1 MIEERKFGRTIAGED
16 IVLYSLKNKNGM
28 QADVMNFGAI
38 LVNLFVPDKNGE
50 VKDVVLGYDRAKDY
64 FVNGSCFGSTIGP
77 VANRTAKGQFEL
89 DGTIYNL
96 IINDNDNNLHSDGNA
111 GLHKT
116 MWQAEKKETENAVT
130 FSVSCKDGLLGF
142 PGNRKFAVTY
152 KLTEDNALEI
162 HYFASTDKDTLVNM
176 TNHSYF
182 NLNTQGSDAMRHF
195 LEIESEEY
203 MPVDRDGIPT
213 GEICDVCEVM
223 DFSEPKRILTGLKS
237 EKINE
242 DLINRHGYDH
252 NYVIKHDAFN
262 IAKAAVLTSVESGR
276 RMTLYANTP
285 GLQFYSGNFLEEP
298 RTAICLE
305 PQYFPD
311 ALHHSDDFYWNPQPI
326 LEAGLL
332 TKFEARYEF
341 SVISPEETDTLTDLD
356 DILDDL
362 QL

>member
-1 MIEERKFGRTIAGED
+1 MSVEKVLFGKLGKNDIYSYIIENKSGAYAEILDFGGRVRK
-16 IVLYSLKNKNGM
+16 IV
-28 QADVMNFGAI
+28 
-38 LVNLFVPDKNGE
+38 VPDRNGNLSN
-50 VKDVVLGYDRAKDY
+50 VVLGCDSPQGYLEPGNEY
-64 FVNGSCFGSTIGP
+64 FGAVIGRC
-77 VANRTAKGQFEL
+77 ANRIR
-89 DGTIYNL
+89 DGIYIYNNL
-96 IINDNDNNLHSDGNA
+96 LYVLSRNEGDNHIHGGRKGFHNM
-111 GLHKT
+111 
-116 MWQAEKKETENAVT
+116 MWKCVGIEENAVCFEAIQRHGT
-130 FSVSCKDGLLGF
+130 EGY
-142 PGNRKFAVTY
+142 PGNIKMSLIYRFSEENV
-152 KLTEDNALEI
+152 LTMTLMAQSDR
-162 HYFASTDKDTLVNM
+162 DTIFNP

-341 SVISPEETDTLTDLD
+341 SVISQEETDTLTDLD

>member
-130 FSVSCKDGLLGF
+130 FSVS
-142 PGNRKFAVTY
+142 
-152 KLTEDNALEI
+152 
-162 HYFASTDKDTLVNM
+162 
-176 TNHSYF
+176 
-182 NLNTQGSDAMRHF
+182 
-195 LEIESEEY
+195 
-203 MPVDRDGIPT
+203 
-213 GEICDVCEVM
+213 
-223 DFSEPKRILTGLKS
+223 
-237 EKINE
+237 
-242 DLINRHGYDH
+242 
-252 NYVIKHDAFN
+252 
-262 IAKAAVLTSVESGR
+262 
-276 RMTLYANTP
+276 
-285 GLQFYSGNFLEEP
+285 
-298 RTAICLE
+298 
-305 PQYFPD
+305 
-311 ALHHSDDFYWNPQPI
+311 
-326 LEAGLL
+326 
-332 TKFEARYEF
+332 
-341 SVISPEETDTLTDLD
+341 
-356 DILDDL
+356 
-362 QL
+362 

>member
-182 NLNTQGSDAMRHF
+182 NL
-195 LEIESEEY
+195 
-203 MPVDRDGIPT
+203 
-213 GEICDVCEVM
+213 
-223 DFSEPKRILTGLKS
+223 K
-237 EKINE
+237 
-242 DLINRHGYDH
+242 
-252 NYVIKHDAFN
+252 
-262 IAKAAVLTSVESGR
+262 
-276 RMTLYANTP
+276 
-285 GLQFYSGNFLEEP
+285 
-298 RTAICLE
+298 
-305 PQYFPD
+305 
-311 ALHHSDDFYWNPQPI
+311 
-326 LEAGLL
+326 
-332 TKFEARYEF
+332 
-341 SVISPEETDTLTDLD
+341 
-356 DILDDL
+356 
-362 QL
+362 

>member
-1 MIEERKFGRTIAGED
+1 MSLIYRFSEENVLTMTLMAQSDRDTIF
-16 IVLYSLKNKNGM
+16 N
-28 QADVMNFGAI
+28 
-38 LVNLFVPDKNGE
+38 P
-50 VKDVVLGYDRAKDY
+50 
-64 FVNGSCFGSTIGP
+64 
-77 VANRTAKGQFEL
+77 
-89 DGTIYNL
+89 
-96 IINDNDNNLHSDGNA
+96 
-111 GLHKT
+111 
-116 MWQAEKKETENAVT
+116 
-130 FSVSCKDGLLGF
+130 
-142 PGNRKFAVTY
+142 
-152 KLTEDNALEI
+152 
-162 HYFASTDKDTLVNM
+162 

-262 IAKAAVLTSVESGR
+262 IEKAAIMTSVESGR

>member
-116 MWQAEKKETENAVT
+116 MWQAEKNETENAVT

-142 PGNRKFAVTY
+142 PGNRKFAVTAQLC
-152 KLTEDNALEI
+152 KGFPHQDRSEP
-162 HYFASTDKDTLVNM
+162 FASYLHAV
-176 TNHSYF
+176 
-182 NLNTQGSDAMRHF
+182 
-195 LEIESEEY
+195 
-203 MPVDRDGIPT
+203 VDR
-213 GEICDVCEVM
+213 
-223 DFSEPKRILTGLKS
+223 F
-237 EKINE
+237 
-242 DLINRHGYDH
+242 
-252 NYVIKHDAFN
+252 HD
-262 IAKAAVLTSVESGR
+262 
-276 RMTLYANTP
+276 
-285 GLQFYSGNFLEEP
+285 
-298 RTAICLE
+298 
-305 PQYFPD
+305 
-311 ALHHSDDFYWNPQPI
+311 
-326 LEAGLL
+326 GLL
-332 TKFEARYEF
+332 TAFF
-341 SVISPEETDTLTDLD
+341 FWQICF
-356 DILDDL
+356 DDL
-362 QL
+362 FCFFCFLLQCLLKAAHRLLLPVKAP

>member
-1 MIEERKFGRTIAGED
+1 MSVEKVLFGKLGKNDIYSYIIENKSGAYAEILDFGGRVRK
-16 IVLYSLKNKNGM
+16 IV
-28 QADVMNFGAI
+28 
-38 LVNLFVPDKNGE
+38 VPDRNGNLSN
-50 VKDVVLGYDRAKDY
+50 VVLGCDSPQGYLEPGNEY
-64 FVNGSCFGSTIGP
+64 FGAVIGRC
-77 VANRTAKGQFEL
+77 ANRIR
-89 DGTIYNL
+89 DGIYIYNNL
-96 IINDNDNNLHSDGNA
+96 LYVLSRNEGDNHIHGGRKGFHNM
-111 GLHKT
+111 
-116 MWQAEKKETENAVT
+116 MWKCVGIEENAVCFEAIQRHGT
-130 FSVSCKDGLLGF
+130 EGY
-142 PGNRKFAVTY
+142 PGNIKMSLIYLFSEKTV
-152 KLTEDNALEI
+152 LTMTLMAQSDR
-162 HYFASTDKDTLVNM
+162 DTIFNP

-262 IAKAAVLTSVESGR
+262 IAKAAILTSVESGR